1 MPEPTQV
8 RSMFAKIAGSYDL
21 LNHLLSAGIDRR
33 WRRRVV
39 ERAGELRGGTVVDA
53 CCGTGDLG
61 LEFARAGARVVG
73 VDFTPEMLERALP
86 KGAKRSARAVFA
98 HGDALRLP
106 VADRIADVSC
116 VAFGI
121 RNVADRIQGFRELAR
136 VVRPGGK
143 VLVLEFSQPPGR
155 IFGGLYRF
163 YFTKLLPGFGNLVSR
178 DDDAYSYLARTVMA
192 WPGPGELQSELEELG
207 LEDCGHELLT
217 WGIACLHW
225 GTVPASSKG

>member
-1 MPEPTQV
+1 MPEATQV
-8 RSMFAKIAGSYDL
+8 RSMFARIASSYDL

-39 ERAGELRGGTVVDA
+39 QRAGELARGKVVDA

-61 LEFARAGARVVG
+61 LEFARGGATVVG
-73 VDFTPEMLERALP
+73 ADFTPEMVERALP
-86 KGAKRSARAVFA
+86 KRDRLGARAVFT

-106 VADRIADVSC
+106 VRSQVADVSC

-121 RNVADRIQGFRELAR
+121 RNVADRRRGLEELAR
-136 VVRPGGK
+136 VVRPGGR
-143 VLVLEFSQPPGR
+143 VLVLEFTQPPGA
-155 IFGGLYRF
+155 IFGALYRL
-163 YFTKLLPGFGNLVSR
+163 YFTRLLPALGNLVSR

-192 WPGPGELQSELEELG
+192 WPSPAQLEEELHEVG

-217 WGIACLHW
+217 RGIACLHW
-225 GTVPASSKG
+225 GRVPEA